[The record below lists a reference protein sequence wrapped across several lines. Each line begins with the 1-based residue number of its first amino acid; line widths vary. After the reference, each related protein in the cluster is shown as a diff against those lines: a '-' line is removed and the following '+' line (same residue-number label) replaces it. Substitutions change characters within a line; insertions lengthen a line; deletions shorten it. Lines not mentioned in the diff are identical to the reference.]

1 MSAAVCSHLDQ
12 ITVTPP
18 AQVAGCEECLR
29 TGDTWVHLRLCLSCG
44 HVGCCDSSP
53 NRHASAHVRE
63 SGHPIV
69 RSAQPGETW
78 CWCYVDEVAFE
89 VDFSGVGGG

>member
-1 MSAAVCSHLDQ
+1 MTTCTHLDQ
-12 ITVTPP
+12 IQIEPP
-18 AQVAGCEECLR
+18 EAVEGCEDCLR
-29 TGDTWVHLRLCLSCG
+29 TGGRWVHLRTCLTCG

-53 NRHASAHVRE
+53 NRHASGHAGE

-69 RSAQPGETW
+69 RSAEPGETW

-89 VDFSGVGGG
+89 IRA